1 MRFVLRDLVRAPKD
15 VGAEPLAEF
24 SRSLSKRLLTL
35 TAGVSALAITAG
47 CTSPVPPESGDQLS
61 LEAAK
66 LDFAYDA
73 TVDHIGYMSCSGMS
87 PGSFDTS
94 AFFSYRLGAYRKG
107 GVRLTDEFRNANR
120 AKTVE
125 KLASLMVASPA
136 NSETHV
142 QLAFRR
148 TSNLQSMYARSATP
162 THGEDYVNIF
172 EQLGTVDLAELM
184 VKADPDIS
192 LRYLR
197 NGSVFGSRFEGSLH
211 FSDAYGT
218 TDSMRREQMNRNA
231 MLTITYSQK
240 FNSQGNV
247 GGTGGS
253 TDTLAR
259 SPKDV
264 DNKSLEKPE
273 QSVYGRGLNLTFSQP
288 TDGGSPHTSRPSA
301 ILNTVSERSLRQGQ
315 TTTQTWTCPSSLRF
329 KIARA
334 SDVKAGRTTC
344 SMAGDPETPTDE
356 LSRVRHILRPEDW
369 YVDMVNKCIVSK
381 KGESCYAGANS
392 DGGGVN
398 YNITTECFVAGQ
410 TNRCVEF
417 ATICYVP

>member
-1 MRFVLRDLVRAPKD
+1 MRFDLRDVMRA
-15 VGAEPLAEF
+15 
-24 SRSLSKRLLTL
+24 SKGVVARALTKS
-35 TAGVSALAITAG
+35 SALALGASLSVLPLGG

-107 GVRLTDEFRNANR
+107 GLRLTDEFRNANR

-125 KLASLMVASPA
+125 KLASLMVASRA
-136 NSETHV
+136 NNETHV
-142 QLAFRR
+142 QFGFRR
-148 TSNLQSMYARSATP
+148 TANLQSMYARSATP

-184 VKADPDIS
+184 VKADPSTS

-273 QSVYGRGLNLTFSQP
+273 QSVFGRGFNLTFSQP

-301 ILNTVSERSLRQGQ
+301 ILNSVSERSLRQGQ
-315 TTTQTWTCPSSLRF
+315 TATQSWTCPSALRF
-329 KIARA
+329 KIVRA
-334 SDVKAGRTTC
+334 SDVKAGRITC
-344 SMAGDPETPTDE
+344 AMAGDPENPTDE
-356 LSRVRHILRPEDW
+356 LSRVRHILRVEDW

-392 DGGGVN
+392 EGGGVN
-398 YNITTECFVAGQ
+398 YNITTECAVAGQ